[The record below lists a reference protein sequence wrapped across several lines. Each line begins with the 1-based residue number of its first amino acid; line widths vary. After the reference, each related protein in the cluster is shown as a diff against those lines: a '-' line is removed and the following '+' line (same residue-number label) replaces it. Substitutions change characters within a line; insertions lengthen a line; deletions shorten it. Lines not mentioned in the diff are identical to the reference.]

1 MGRMN
6 LRSFSLAVVILCFG
20 ALICHAQFH
29 VLAGDE
35 DEDGCSGKRPARIC
49 TGSAGEE
56 HCYTPPSEML
66 YTFGLEPEALPIGE
80 LNGQPLI
87 LFFATFSG
95 CGSGTL
101 TDYSLL
107 VIRNGE
113 FVKLSPKVQ
122 LTNQSEYKI
131 WRLPS
136 VSAQPILVTA
146 DFLWDFKT
154 ETHFSQHRYRIHTYL
169 YDPKSGQYQEKLHFD
184 TAKKYPGLDD
194 AQEMHVLESEKSA
207 ITTKLQLP

>member
-1 MGRMN
+1 MN
-6 LRSFSLAVVILCFG
+6 LRCLYLVLLSVCFG
-20 ALICHAQFH
+20 SFVCHAQYH
-29 VLAGDE
+29 VVPGDE
-35 DEDGCSGKRPARIC
+35 DEDGCSGKRSARIC
-49 TGSAGEE
+49 TGSSRDA
-56 HCYTPPSEML
+56 HCYAPASERL
-66 YTFGLEPEALPIGE
+66 YTFGLEPEALPVGD

-107 VIRNGE
+107 TIHNGE
-113 FVKLSPKVQ
+113 FVKLSPKIQ

-131 WRLPS
+131 WHVSS
-136 VSAQPILVTA
+136 VSPQPILVTA

-154 ETHFSQHRYRIHTYL
+154 ETHFSHHHYRIHAYL
-169 YDPKSGQYQEKLHFD
+169 YDPKSSQYLEKLHFD

-194 AQEMHVLESEKSA
+194 TEQVHVLDSEKPKIISQFL
-207 ITTKLQLP
+207 K